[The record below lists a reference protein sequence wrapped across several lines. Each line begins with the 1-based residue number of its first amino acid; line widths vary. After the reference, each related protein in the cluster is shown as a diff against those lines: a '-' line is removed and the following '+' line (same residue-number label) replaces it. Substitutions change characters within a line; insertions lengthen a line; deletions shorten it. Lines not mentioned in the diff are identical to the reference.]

1 MRFRRA
7 SGDGMARMTSTRRRW
22 RWRFYSTV
30 AGRTPVREF
39 LDHRLLPEAD
49 RAEIVAAI
57 KDVQRNGLVAA
68 RHLRGDLYEIR
79 ADGREAG
86 YRILF
91 ALEGAQGQV
100 LLGLSAFSKK
110 TQRTPRRELELAERR
125 LADWR
130 SRGRRLR
137 R

>member
-1 MRFRRA
+1 
-7 SGDGMARMTSTRRRW
+7 MARMTSTQR
-22 RWRFYSTV
+22 RWRFYAAAS
-30 AGRTPVREF
+30 GRIPVREF
-39 LDHRLLPEAD
+39 LDDPLLPEAD

-57 KDVQRNGLVAA
+57 KDVQHNGLVAA
-68 RHLRGDLYEIR
+68 RHLRGDLYEVR
-79 ADGREAG
+79 ADGRDAG

-130 SRGRRLR
+130 ARGRRLR

>member
-1 MRFRRA
+1 
-7 SGDGMARMTSTRRRW
+7 MTSTRR

-30 AGRTPVREF
+30 AGRMPVREF
-39 LDHRLLPEAD
+39 LDDRLLPAPD
-49 RAEIVAAI
+49 RDEIFSAM
-57 KDVQRNGLVAA
+57 KDVQRNGFVAA

-79 ADGREAG
+79 AEGLDAS

-91 ALEGAQGQV
+91 AAEGAHGQV

-110 TQRTPRRELELAERR
+110 TQRTPRRELDVAGRR

-130 SRGRRLR
+130 SRGRRPLPPR
-137 R
+137 